1 MGKLFR
7 LCLSMNTALDENLT
21 KTNKKQDPARAPRAP
36 MWQPSTDSE
45 SPSFMKKMDML
56 FIQEKAARLL
66 ARRSRVQRQN
76 QDLKGESIFVGED
89 YSLTEQNA
97 LKEVEMSALLASF
110 EMDSDEEE
118 VKLSAKREGWGAEF
132 SVGAGAVFYS
142 CLRSNDIKKVKV
154 NSFLS
159 KFTYAP
165 WPLNRLSSRWWCQH
179 DHASM
184 HFNTFSK
191 CPL

>member
-1 MGKLFR
+1 MGKLFL

-110 EMDSDEEE
+110 EMDSDDEE
-118 VKLSAKREGWGAEF
+118 VKLSAKREG
-132 SVGAGAVFYS
+132 
-142 CLRSNDIKKVKV
+142 
-154 NSFLS
+154 
-159 KFTYAP
+159 
-165 WPLNRLSSRWWCQH
+165 
-179 DHASM
+179 
-184 HFNTFSK
+184 
-191 CPL
+191 